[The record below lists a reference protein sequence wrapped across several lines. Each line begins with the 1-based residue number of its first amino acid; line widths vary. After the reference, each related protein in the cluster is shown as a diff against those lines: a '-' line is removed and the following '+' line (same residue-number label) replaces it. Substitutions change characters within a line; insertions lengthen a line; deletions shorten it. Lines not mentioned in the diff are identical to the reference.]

1 MIKNYLTLALRNI
14 KRHKGYS
21 FINIAGLAVGMACC
35 ILLVL
40 YIHSELSI
48 DSYHKKGDRIFRLGV
63 HVKIGDIDELSPSS
77 NALSAQA
84 LLDEVPEVENTARL
98 YGRSGTN
105 VTYQDKEFY
114 IRRINY
120 ADASVFDIFTWP
132 LIKGDA
138 RTALSAPFSI
148 VLSED
153 TARGCFGDE
162 DPVGKLLRFNADEL
176 YTVTGVMENIPRNS
190 SQILDAVCS
199 FQTVYNLLGADHPN
213 LNDWIS
219 FNFRTY
225 VLLRENVDYR
235 KVDKKIMG
243 QLAAKDG
250 PRLKAK
256 GASEELFLQPLRD
269 IYLRPLRQDVG
280 PIQYVTIFSI
290 VALFILIIACVNFM
304 NLSTARSASRAREV
318 GMRKV
323 LGAHKSRLISQFL
336 SESLLHSVIS
346 LFIAVT
352 LVQLAL
358 PQINRLT
365 RGEIRFNLIE
375 IPWLLPGLLGL
386 TLLVGI
392 LAGSYPAFFLSSFQ
406 PVEVLNRRLKKAAAN
421 IRLRRFLVV
430 VQFTISIALIIGT
443 ALFIRQ
449 LQFMKNKD
457 AGFDKDQLVVVRARE
472 RDTQK
477 SLPMIKQELES
488 HHQVIHVSAASTLPG
503 WGSAINDKLP
513 EGFAFSETQLMD
525 EINVDRDFIPTMGME
540 LAAGRN
546 FSQDFGMDEK
556 HSIIINE
563 TAARRYGWD
572 DPIGKTITA
581 YNPYG
586 RGVIKQ
592 NVIGVVKDFHLRP
605 MSESIE
611 PVYMLSDP
619 DFPYAFNYFDLI
631 LVRIGSEN
639 IGGTLDFIRNK
650 WSALFPEEAFEYFF
664 LEETYNE
671 QFQSIEQSREI
682 FSSFTLLAIFIS
694 CLGLFG
700 LASFSAEQRTKEIG
714 IRKVLGSSA
723 SRIVLLLSKETLLLV
738 AIANAVAWPAAY
750 FALNRWLQGF
760 PYRIS
765 LTLVPFVLSA
775 LLVLAISFSTIAY
788 QAVRAALANP
798 VDSLKY
804 E

>member
-1 MIKNYLTLALRNI
+1 MIKNYLLLTFRNI

-40 YIHSELSI
+40 YIHSELSV
-48 DSYHKKGDRIFRLGV
+48 DNHHQKGSRIFRLCA
-63 HVKIGDIDELSPSS
+63 HVKIGDMDLLNTSS

-84 LLDEVPEVENTARL
+84 LLDEVPEVENAARF

-105 VTYQDKEFY
+105 VTYQDKESY

-138 RTALSAPFSI
+138 RTALSTPYSI

-153 TARGCFGDE
+153 TARACFGDE
-162 DPVGKLLRFNADEL
+162 DPIGKLLRFNADEL

-190 SQILDAVCS
+190 SMILDAVGS
-199 FQTVYNLLGADHPN
+199 FQTVYNLLGTDHPS

-219 FNFRTY
+219 YNFQTY
-225 VLLRENVDYR
+225 VLLREGADYH
-235 KVDKKIMG
+235 KIDEKIKG
-243 QLAAKDG
+243 LLTEKAGD
-250 PRLKAK
+250 RLKAK
-256 GASEELFLQPLRD
+256 GAVEELFLQPLKD
-269 IYLRPLRQDVG
+269 IYLRPLGQDVG
-280 PIQYVTIFSI
+280 PIQYVAIFSI

-304 NLSTARSASRAREV
+304 NLATARSASRAREV
-318 GMRKV
+318 GIRKV
-323 LGAHKSRLISQFL
+323 LGAYKSRLISQFL
-336 SESLLHSVIS
+336 SESLLHSVFS
-346 LFIAVT
+346 LLIAVT

-421 IRLRRFLVV
+421 IRLRRFLVIF
-430 VQFTISIALIIGT
+430 QFTISIALIIGT
-443 ALFIRQ
+443 GLFIRQ
-449 LQFMKNKD
+449 LQFMKNKH
-457 AGFDKDQLVVVRARE
+457 AGFDKDQLVVIRARE
-472 RDTQK
+472 RDTQR
-477 SLPMIKQELES
+477 SLPMIKQELGS
-488 HHQVIHVSAASTLPG
+488 HHQIIHVSASSTLPG

-513 EGFAFSETQLMD
+513 EGFSIQETQLMD
-525 EINVDRDFIPTMGME
+525 EINVERDFIPTMGME
-540 LAAGRN
+540 LTAGRN

-556 HSIIINE
+556 NSIIINE
-563 TAARRYGWD
+563 TAAKRYGWD
-572 DPIGKTITA
+572 DPIGKTISA

-586 RGVIKQ
+586 RGWVRQ
-592 NVIGVVKDFHLRP
+592 TVIGVVKDFHLRP
-605 MSESIE
+605 MTNVIE
-611 PVYMLSDP
+611 PVYILSDP
-619 DFPYAFNYFDLI
+619 DFPYAYNYLDLI
-631 LVRIGSEN
+631 LVRIGAED

-650 WSALFPEEAFEYFF
+650 WSTLFPQEAFEYFF
-664 LEETYNE
+664 LEETFNE
-671 QFQSIEQSREI
+671 QFQSIEESREI

-723 SRIVLLLSKETLLLV
+723 ARIVLLLSKETLLLV

-750 FALNRWLQGF
+750 FSLNRWLQGF

-775 LLVLAISFSTIAY
+775 LLVLAISFSTIAF

>member
-1 MIKNYLTLALRNI
+1 MIKNYLLLALRNMR
-14 KRHKGYS
+14 RHKGYS

-40 YIHSELSI
+40 YIHSELSV
-48 DSYHKKGDRIFRLGV
+48 DNQHQKGDRIYRLCA
-63 HVKIGDIDELSPSS
+63 HVKIGDMDLLHSSS

-84 LLDEVPEVENTARL
+84 LLDEVPEVENTVRFYHRPGAN
-98 YGRSGTN
+98 T
-105 VTYQDKEFY
+105 TYQDKEFY

-132 LIKGDA
+132 LIKGDP
-138 RTALSAPFSI
+138 RTALSAPYSI

-162 DPVGKLLRFNADEL
+162 DPLGKLLRFNDDEL

-190 SQILDAVCS
+190 SLILDAVCS
-199 FQTVYNLLGADHPN
+199 FQTVYSLLGADHPH

-219 FNFRTY
+219 FNFRTF
-225 VLLRENVDYR
+225 VLLRENVDYH

-243 QLAAKDG
+243 QLTEKAGA
-250 PRLKAK
+250 RLEAK
-256 GASEELFLQPLRD
+256 GAEEEIFLYPLKD
-269 IYLRPLRQDVG
+269 IYLRPLGQDVG

-304 NLSTARSASRAREV
+304 NLATARSAGRAREV

-323 LGAHKSRLISQFL
+323 MGAYKSRLVTQFL
-336 SESLLHSVIS
+336 GESLLLSAIS

-365 RGEIRFNLIE
+365 RGEIRFDLVE

-392 LAGSYPAFFLSSFQ
+392 MAGSYPAFYLSAFQ
-406 PVEVLNRRLKKAAAN
+406 PVEVLNRRLKRAASN
-421 IRLRRFLVV
+421 IRFRRLLVV

-443 ALFIRQ
+443 ALFISQ
-449 LQFMKNKD
+449 LRFMKNKD

-472 RDTQK
+472 RATQK
-477 SLPMIKQELES
+477 SLPMIKQELEA
-488 HHQVIHVSAASTLPG
+488 HQRIIHVSASSTIPG
-503 WGSAINDKLP
+503 WGSVTNDKLP
-513 EGFAFSETQLMD
+513 EGFTRSEIQLMD
-525 EINVDRDFIPTMGME
+525 EINVDGDFIPTMGME
-540 LAAGRN
+540 IIAGRN
-546 FSQDFGMDEK
+546 FSPEFGMDEK
-556 HSIIINE
+556 NSVIINE

-572 DPIGKTITA
+572 DPIGKTIMA
-581 YNPYG
+581 NNPYA
-586 RGVIKQ
+586 RGYARQ
-592 NVIGVVKDFHLRP
+592 TVIGMVKDFHLRP
-605 MSESIE
+605 MSQSVE
-611 PVYMLSDP
+611 PIYMLSDP
-619 DFPYAFNYFDLI
+619 DFPYSYNYLDLI
-631 LVRIGSEN
+631 LIRIGTEEVGAT
-639 IGGTLDFIRNK
+639 IEFIRNK
-650 WSALFPEEAFEYFF
+650 WSSLFPEEAFDYFF
-664 LEETYNE
+664 LEETFNE
-671 QFQSIEQSREI
+671 QFRSIERSREI

-694 CLGLFG
+694 CLGLFR

-714 IRKVLGSSA
+714 IRKVLGSSTW
-723 SRIVLLLSKETLLLV
+723 RIVLLLSKETLLLV
-738 AIANAVAWPAAY
+738 AIANAVAWPTAY

-765 LTLVPFVLSA
+765 LTLIPFVLSA
-775 LLVLAISFSTIAY
+775 LLVLFISFSTISY
-788 QAVRAALANP
+788 QAIRAAQADP
-798 VDSLKY
+798 VESLKY
-804 E
+804 D